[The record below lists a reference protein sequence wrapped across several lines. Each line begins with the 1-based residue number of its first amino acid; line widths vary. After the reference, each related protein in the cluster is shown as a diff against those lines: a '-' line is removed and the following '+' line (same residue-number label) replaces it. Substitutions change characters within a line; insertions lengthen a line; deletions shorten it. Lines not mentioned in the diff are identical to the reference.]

1 MSSIS
6 RICAAWRARRL
17 PDAVFDYLDGAA
29 DDEVTLR
36 DSERAFKEVIFK
48 PRFAVATP
56 SCDLGVTVLGQKLDV
71 PFILAPIGYSRLM
84 HPRGE
89 LAASA
94 AAGKNGTGYILS
106 TMSGHRIEDVKAQS
120 PGPTFYPIVSG
131 GRARRRGSRH
141 RPRQGGRATRLC
153 SSPSTRRWRA
163 MRERDVRN
171 GMKAADGH
179 KIRFA
184 KLQYLPNILAH
195 PRWLAGFHGRRH
207 EPALPQYRGAGFGPL
222 QAMDVAAALESAQ
235 VSWTD
240 LKWIRQL
247 WDGPIVMKGVMTVD
261 DAKRSVDEGAQG
273 IVVST
278 HAGRQLDGVAGSL
291 RVLPGIVEA
300 VGDKTE
306 VLFDGGIRR
315 GADVVKAIGLGAKAV
330 LLGRG
335 YAYGMAAAGDAGIE
349 RAIEIFRADIIR
361 TLKLL
366 GCPSISQVD
375 TSYVTTRPGFESTS
389 GVYAGSILNTQ
400 PAWGLSPLGQPGWM
414 PASQLIRVPL
424 WNSSPC
430 GSQEPGTKS

>member
-1 MSSIS
+1 MSLASVVNVKDL
-6 RICAAWRARRL
+6 RRLARARL

-29 DDEVTLR
+29 DDEVTLK

-56 SCDLGVTVLGQKLDV
+56 SCDLGVTVLGQKLDL

-89 LAASA
+89 LAASR
-94 AAGKNGTGYILS
+94 AAGKNGTAYILS
-106 TMSGHRIEDVKAQS
+106 TMSGHRIEDVKAES
-120 PGPTFYPIVSG
+120 AGPTFYQLYLAG
-131 GRARRRGSRH
+131 GRGAAEAAIARAKAAGYKALFVTIDT
-141 RPRQGGRATRLC
+141 PVAGN
-153 SSPSTRRWRA
+153 
-163 MRERDVRN
+163 RERDVRN
-171 GMKAADGH
+171 GMKPLMG
-179 KIRFA
+179 KNPFA
-184 KLQYLPNILAH
+184 KIPYLPNLLAH
-195 PRWLAGFHGRRH
+195 PGWLASFILDGMSRPFPNIVVPGS
-207 EPALPQYRGAGFGPL
+207 GPL
-222 QAMDVAAALESAQ
+222 QAIDVAAALESAQ

-240 LKWIRQL
+240 LKWIREQ
-247 WDGPIVMKGVMTVD
+247 WSGPIVIKGVMTAD
-261 DAKRSVDEGAQG
+261 DARRSVDAGAQG

-315 GADVVKAIGLGAKAV
+315 GADMVRAMGLGAKAV

-366 GCPSISQVD
+366 GCSSISQVD
-375 TSYVTTRPGFESTS
+375 SSYVTTRPGF
-389 GVYAGSILNTQ
+389 
-400 PAWGLSPLGQPGWM
+400 
-414 PASQLIRVPL
+414 RVD
-424 WNSSPC
+424 
-430 GSQEPGTKS
+430 

>member
-1 MSSIS
+1 MNLASPRVVNIKDL
-6 RICAAWRARRL
+6 RCLARRRL

-29 DDEVTLR
+29 DDEVTLQ
-36 DSERAFKEVIFK
+36 DSECAFREVLFK

-56 SCDLGVTVLGQKLDV
+56 ACDLGVTVLGERLAL

-89 LAASA
+89 LAASR
-94 AAGKNGTGYILS
+94 AAGRNGTAYILS

-120 PGPTFYPIVSG
+120 TGPTFYQLYLAG
-131 GRARRRGSRH
+131 GRGAAEAAIARAKAAGYKALFVTIDT
-141 RPRQGGRATRLC
+141 PVAGN
-153 SSPSTRRWRA
+153 
-163 MRERDVRN
+163 RERDVRN
-171 GMKAADGH
+171 GMKELMARNWF
-179 KIRFA
+179 KKA
-184 KLQYLPNILAH
+184 KYLPNILAH
-195 PRWLAGFHGRRH
+195 PRWLAGFMADGMSR
-207 EPALPQYRGAGFGPL
+207 PFPNIVVPGSGPL
-222 QAMDVAAALESAQ
+222 QAVDVAAALESAQ

-247 WDGPIVMKGVMTVD
+247 WDGPIVIKGVMTPD
-261 DAKRSVDEGAQG
+261 DARRSVDEGAQG

-315 GADVVKAIGLGAKAV
+315 GADVVRAMSLGARAV

-375 TSYVTTRPGFESTS
+375 SSYVALRPGF
-389 GVYAGSILNTQ
+389 
-400 PAWGLSPLGQPGWM
+400 
-414 PASQLIRVPL
+414 RVD
-424 WNSSPC
+424 
-430 GSQEPGTKS
+430 